1 MGRAT
6 KADRPLFSGFLS
18 QLRMASLSSEERK
31 RGVICS
37 SAGNHAQGVALSA
50 ARLGCEAT
58 ICMPLITPDIKVEAV
73 KKLGG
78 DVVLVG
84 ENYDECQAY
93 AIKTAQERGLSY
105 IHPFDDP
112 YVIAGQGTVGVEILR
127 QVSRSNCQPASGIPN
142 ISLSLSLLAQ
152 KTRQNHWMMTK

>member
-1 MGRAT
+1 
-6 KADRPLFSGFLS
+6 
-18 QLRMASLSSEERK
+18 MANLTSDELK

-50 ARLGCEAT
+50 SRLGCKAT

-78 DVVLVG
+78 NVVLVG

-93 AIKTAQERGLSY
+93 AIKTAQEQGLSY

-127 QVSRSNCQPASGIPN
+127 QVSRSGTSAAQP
-142 ISLSLSLLAQ
+142 
-152 KTRQNHWMMTK
+152 